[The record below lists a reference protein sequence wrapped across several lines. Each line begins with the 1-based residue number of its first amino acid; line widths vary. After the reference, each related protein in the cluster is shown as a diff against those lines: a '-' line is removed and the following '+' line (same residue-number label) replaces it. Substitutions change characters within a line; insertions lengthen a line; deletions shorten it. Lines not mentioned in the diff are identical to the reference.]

1 MKQSLKYIPLL
12 LGAFGLTA
20 CSTFAPAYTSPP
32 ASAKMIAP
40 QTGGE
45 DAPEDVDLNT
55 LQDYNEA
62 ANAAVQ
68 QVFPKGGEGKIT
80 LWAPDL
86 ENLVDG
92 TFTQTFGGKLAPSPS
107 LKLHKVFKNS
117 GVSVI
122 DHLHVKPCQGAAD
135 GPGQYWVLRSY
146 VSDLDETVERR
157 VKGFYPNAESGD
169 FQTEIDR
176 GSRSMTDRFK
186 LSAKLTDCR
195 SGRIIHS
202 AENEFSKTASSQ
214 DNSVYL
220 FGKYFGIFY
229 RNTAFEDPGLNRT
242 KDMALD
248 VFLSSVAM
256 DMVGAQRP

>member
-80 LWAPDL
+80 LWA
-86 ENLVDG
+86 
-92 TFTQTFGGKLAPSPS
+92 
-107 LKLHKVFKNS
+107 
-117 GVSVI
+117 
-122 DHLHVKPCQGAAD
+122 
-135 GPGQYWVLRSY
+135 PGQYWVLRSY